1 MIPSR
6 RIDHIS
12 DLHYGRVDEA
22 AATALLA
29 TLNEDPADVV
39 VVSGDLTMRARAREY
54 RAARRFLDALKAPVV
69 VVPGNH
75 DITNYWPWERFLD
88 PFGRWRRFIGGKTEP
103 VWRDG
108 HLAVIGL
115 NTVVRGGWHFSWEE
129 GRVKK
134 GRLKRLL
141 ERLEDLPPGL
151 FRIVVAHHPFLAPE
165 DEPDTPLAARAAPAL
180 ELLQKAG
187 VRLILSG
194 HLHRGYVRLHRG
206 APASGGHPDE
216 LLVVQAGSAISTRLR
231 GEPNAYNRIC
241 VHGHDVRIEPRR
253 WDGERWR
260 DAGTPS
266 WPLAGAI
273 PVGPA
278 PQELARSEAAQ
289 A

>member
-1 MIPSR
+1 MTATR

-22 AATALLA
+22 AAAALLE
-29 TLNEDPADVV
+29 TLNADPADLVV
-39 VVSGDLTMRARAREY
+39 ISGDLTMRARSREY
-54 RAARRFLDALKAPVV
+54 RAARRFMDALKAPHL

-88 PFGRWRRFIGGKTEP
+88 PFGRWRRHIGGKTEP
-103 VWRDG
+103 MWRDD

-129 GRVKK
+129 GRVKRH
-134 GRLKRLL
+134 RLKRLL
-141 ERLEDLPPGL
+141 RRLEDLPPGL

-165 DEPDTPLAARAAPAL
+165 DAPDTPLAARAAPAL
-180 ELLQKAG
+180 EQLQQAG

-206 APASGGHPDE
+206 APASSVHREE

-231 GEPNAYNRIC
+231 GEPNAYNRI
-241 VHGHDVRIEPRR
+241 VVEERDVRIEPRR
-253 WDGERWR
+253 WDGRNWLGAE
-260 DAGTPS
+260 APA
-266 WPLAGAI
+266 WPQHVLTA
-273 PVGPA
+273 
-278 PQELARSEAAQ
+278 EAAS
-289 A
+289 